1 MHLASRRRPFWVVLL
16 GLIVSVALWSP
27 PSAQAEPI
35 TFRATVPLHTV
46 VTSPC
51 SGEQVEVVEDLLVLV
66 HFSDLDPENRE
77 LQLLHANA
85 ANGTAT
91 GRTSGETYR
100 FVSSSISR
108 DDFSGAPFVS
118 TFIVRQ
124 LFVGTGTGD
133 SFTLVI
139 HLLLA
144 VDANDVVRAQI
155 QQVDLECIFT

>member
-1 MHLASRRRPFWVVLL
+1 MHLATRRRVFWVVLL
-16 GLIVSVALWSP
+16 GLIVSVALCSAA
-27 PSAQAEPI
+27 SAQAEPI
-35 TFRATVPLHTV
+35 TFRATVPLHTE

-66 HFSDLDPENRE
+66 HFSDLDPDNRE

-91 GRTSGETYR
+91 GLTSGETYR

-139 HLLLA
+139 HLLLV
-144 VDANDVVRAQI
+144 VDANDVVRGEI
-155 QQVDLECIFT
+155 QQVDLECMFT